1 MNKTPEL
8 SPDALDKGR
17 LPLTQ
22 YKFAVFCFIQSS
34 SILLATTAHTTKY
47 NEWISII
54 FGAIM
59 SFPVILMFSSL
70 MSSFPKLNLFQ
81 INDLVYGKV
90 AGKIIS
96 AIYLWHFLTLTSL
109 NLREL
114 GDFVGYDIL
123 TRTPLA
129 VILAVFMFV
138 CALAVR
144 KGLVVVTKYA
154 PLIAIAVSFI
164 FFLTVVLLLRIIDL
178 ENLLPVFDL
187 PVIKY
192 VQSANLI
199 ATIPLAELY
208 VFLMITPNIDFKG
221 PEIKKATLGGF
232 FAGVVYFLLIAL
244 RDICVHGAAIS
255 LLKFPA
261 FETHKLIGFT
271 EYRADILF
279 GMVFV
284 SFLYFKVSLLYYI
297 TVRAIAQLFK
307 LKAYKPLVFITGAL
321 AIVYSITLFETVTE
335 DAEIRQGTA
344 PIAWIFIEILLPLIT
359 LLLAK
364 ARKLPQKIGG
374 GEA

>member
-138 CALAVR
+138 RA
-144 KGLVVVTKYA
+144 
-154 PLIAIAVSFI
+154 
-164 FFLTVVLLLRIIDL
+164 
-178 ENLLPVFDL
+178 
-187 PVIKY
+187 
-192 VQSANLI
+192 
-199 ATIPLAELY
+199 
-208 VFLMITPNIDFKG
+208 
-221 PEIKKATLGGF
+221 GG
-232 FAGVVYFLLIAL
+232 
-244 RDICVHGAAIS
+244 
-255 LLKFPA
+255 
-261 FETHKLIGFT
+261 T
-271 EYRADILF
+271 
-279 GMVFV
+279 
-284 SFLYFKVSLLYYI
+284 
-297 TVRAIAQLFK
+297 
-307 LKAYKPLVFITGAL
+307 
-321 AIVYSITLFETVTE
+321 
-335 DAEIRQGTA
+335 
-344 PIAWIFIEILLPLIT
+344 
-359 LLLAK
+359 
-364 ARKLPQKIGG
+364 
-374 GEA
+374 